1 MQVTNLTSS
10 NQYPRAIAL
19 VVAAI
24 VSLAPFAAQAGSRP
38 CVGAH
43 CKPAKPIVTKYDKP
57 TVSGLNPRRPISA
70 K

>member
-1 MQVTNLTSS
+1 MQVSNFMSP
-10 NQYPRAIAL
+10 NQYPLAIAL
-19 VVAAI
+19 TVAAI
-24 VSLAPFAAQAGSRP
+24 VVLTPFVAQAGSRP

-43 CKPAKPIVTKYDKP
+43 CKPAKPIATKNDKP